1 MGESSFKRFSHVKV
15 TELFKIISES
25 SGKHLIP
32 SQVSKER
39 GFDQNFTFKILGYD
53 LTDRTIYHVIIKRL
67 TKIGWVRNFT
77 LLLANEGKIRTTTR
91 NNTVY
96 HFVFCEELV
105 LGDPHNNNIVLV
117 KHFAFPWIG
126 HRVDKLRDWNSRV
139 NEMVRAGV
147 VNVFAYSYGVTGY
160 SHSQIYQWVKCKL

>member
-39 GFDQNFTFKILGYD
+39 GFGQNFTFKILGYD

-117 KHFAFPWIG
+117 
-126 HRVDKLRDWNSRV
+126 
-139 NEMVRAGV
+139 
-147 VNVFAYSYGVTGY
+147 
-160 SHSQIYQWVKCKL
+160 